1 MGAERQPSARGR
13 SILGTALDT
22 VSAAALE
29 LRAMP
34 LWYRWTGMRLSVRQ
48 KLVLL
53 SVAVMIVISFG
64 FTALSLSLSRG
75 WVEEDLKDRAI
86 AFAREIA
93 ATIGDQRE
101 FESGRLLQE
110 QIRQILQIRQNV
122 SQLDILAFEGAGARV
137 VAASHPNRRLPFSR
151 SDLGKTLKGEV
162 VSRLIERE
170 RYWEVMAPITLAGTV
185 AGAVA
190 CRFSL
195 ERPDRLAARTRAWAL
210 ALTAASVI
218 VMGFLMSL
226 AIRQVVDRPIRRF
239 VGAIARIRGGDTTA
253 IVQIRSADEFGVM
266 AQHFNEMM
274 VRVNQFSDELQLRV
288 KDAVAE
294 LDQRYHEVQGLNEQL
309 FQLQRRLSH
318 AERLSVSGR
327 IMAQVAHEIGTP
339 LHSVAGHLELLR
351 KELPADL
358 LTEEAAR
365 RLGIIGTQLARVS
378 QIIAQLL
385 DLTRR
390 SAGDPGPV
398 DVSGLVREAVELVRP
413 GMSAAGLGFR
423 VSQAT
428 ELPRVHGH
436 AGQLQQVILNLLT
449 NAMDATP
456 PRGLVEV
463 VTRAVSERAEVVIE
477 VRDSGHGITPAQRK
491 QIFEPFFSTKAPGR
505 GSGLGLFI
513 SSQIVHDHKGTIEV
527 ESEPDRGSTFRVV
540 LPAEGS
546 V

>member
-1 MGAERQPSARGR
+1 MH
-13 SILGTALDT
+13 LG
-22 VSAAALE
+22 
-29 LRAMP
+29 
-34 LWYRWTGMRLSVRQ
+34 VRR

-53 SVAVMIVISFG
+53 SIVVLIVISFG
-64 FTALSLSLSRG
+64 FAALSLSFSRG

-101 FESGRLLQE
+101 FESGSVLQE
-110 QIRQILQIRQNV
+110 QIRKILAIRQNV

-137 VAASHPNRRLPFSR
+137 VATSHPDRRLPFSR
-151 SDLGKTLKGEV
+151 SDLGRTRKGEV

-195 ERPDRLAARTRAWAL
+195 ERPDRLASRVRAWAL
-210 ALTAASVI
+210 TLTAVSV
-218 VMGFLMSL
+218 VLMGLLMSL

-239 VGAIARIRGGDTTA
+239 VGAIARIRAGDTSATVR
-253 IVQIRSADEFGVM
+253 ITSADEFGVM

-274 VRVNQFSDELQLRV
+274 VRINQFSDELQVRV
-288 KDAVAE
+288 KEAVAE
-294 LDQRYHEVQGLNEQL
+294 LDQRYHEVRGLNEQL
-309 FQLQRRLSH
+309 FEMQRRLSH
-318 AERLSVSGR
+318 AERLAVSGR

-351 KELPADL
+351 KELPADVL
-358 LTEEAAR
+358 PEEAAR
-365 RLGIIGTQLARVS
+365 RLGIIETQLARVTE
-378 QIIAQLL
+378 IITQLL
-385 DLTRR
+385 DVTRR
-390 SAGDPGPV
+390 SAGDPEPV
-398 DVSGLVREAVELVRP
+398 DVSRLVREAIELVRP
-413 GMSAAGLGFR
+413 GMATGGLVFQADLAG
-423 VSQAT
+423 
-428 ELPRVHGH
+428 ELARVHGH

-456 PRGLVEV
+456 PGGRVEV
-463 VTRAVSERAEVVIE
+463 ATRAVPARGEVVVE
-477 VRDSGHGITPAQRK
+477 VRDSGHGIVPVHRK

-513 SSQIVHDHKGTIEV
+513 SSQIVRDHKGTIEV
-527 ESEPDRGSTFRVV
+527 ESEPGRGSTFRVV
-540 LPAEGS
+540 LPVERSG
-546 V
+546 